1 MLNSKKPTIIDLFSW
16 CWWLSAGFMEA
27 GYEIKL
33 WIDNWADALETF
45 KINHGNTQTYLWD
58 LWSLDPKKISE
69 LFNIQNIDVIIGWP
83 PCQGFSIAWKRNI
96 DDPRNQLYKWFFRFV
111 EYFKP
116 KAFVMENVPNL
127 ASMSGWKVKEQ
138 ILKDFESLWYTINYK
153 ILLAS
158 DYWVPQNRKR
168 IVFVWLLNNQKFDF
182 PDWEYGEW
190 KKAKRTTKD
199 AISDLPE
206 ISIENSSMYLSDP
219 LSEYQKIIRQ
229 GSKGIFNHQIC
240 NHSLKTIETIGL
252 VPDWWNYKSLPKEL
266 QNTRKVNI
274 AWTRMNS
281 NKPCFTIDTGHRHHF
296 HYQYNRIPTVRESA
310 RIQWFKDS
318 FIFLWSNTSQ
328 LKQVWNAVPPI
339 LGSFIW
345 GNLYSFL

>member
-1 MLNSKKPTIIDLFSW
+1 
-16 CWWLSAGFMEA
+16 MEA

-33 WIDNWADALETF
+33 WIDNWADSLETF
-45 KINHGNTQTYLWD
+45 KINHGSAQTYLWD
-58 LWSLDPKKISE
+58 LWTLDPKEIKE
-69 LFNIQNIDVIIGWP
+69 LFNIKDIDLIIGWP

-127 ASMSGWKVKEQ
+127 ASMSEWKVKEQ

-168 IVFVWLLNNQKFDF
+168 IVFVWLLNSKKFVF
-182 PDWEYGEW
+182 PDGEYGEW
-190 KKAKRTTKD
+190 RKEKRTTKD

-206 ISIENSSMYLSDP
+206 TSIDNSSTYTSPP

-240 NHSLKTIETIGL
+240 NHSEKTIETIAL

-266 QNTRKVNI
+266 QDTRKVNI

-281 NKPCFTIDTGHRHHF
+281 MKPCFTIDTGHRHHF

-310 RIQWFKDS
+310 RIQWFKDN

-339 LGSFIW
+339 LGSVI
-345 GNLYSFL
+345 GKGLYSFL